1 MNGDLTLIDL
11 IVLSVL
17 AITVLRGLWI
27 GLIREGASLAAIGIA
42 TIVTRLF
49 AVPFGASL
57 SALTGGGIAGKTAVF
72 IAGVILV
79 VGTIVALSLL
89 ARVLRRGATA
99 AGLGWADRLGGGAL
113 GAAEG
118 TIIAAVIVLVA
129 LWVVGPDH
137 TTTEGARSV
146 EIVEQLQ
153 SMHERGEL
161 PAVASPGDW
170 LGVVSSRGR

>member
-1 MNGDLTLIDL
+1 MSDELTLLDM
-11 IVLSVL
+11 IVFGVL
-17 AITVLRGLWI
+17 AIAVFRGIWI

-49 AVPFGASL
+49 AAPLGASL
-57 SALTGGGIAGKTAVF
+57 SSLTGGGVAGKTAVF

-79 VGTIVALSLL
+79 VGTIVALSLA
-89 ARVLRRGATA
+89 ARVLRRGAAA

-118 TIIAAVIVLVA
+118 AIIAAVIVLIA
-129 LWVVGPDH
+129 LWLVGPDH
-137 TTTEGARSV
+137 ATTDGSRSIEV
-146 EIVEQLQ
+146 VEQLQ

-161 PAVASPGDW
+161 PAVASPGNW
-170 LGVVSSRGR
+170 LESMPARRF